1 MKFLIKMV
9 LFACSVV
16 CIPAWKIVPLKQRR
30 NQLHINR
37 SFFSGPLK
45 EGPVTIFIHG
55 TKSSIFSRTLSNLEY
70 PRGINPFNLIR
81 THSVLSTIART
92 LHTSCPKDFP
102 LDSFY
107 FYSWEGHLTF
117 KSRFQAAKKLYPILR
132 SHKGPLT
139 IITHSHG
146 SNVALY
152 LAHFSHLHNDE
163 DFTIDRLIVLAPP
176 IQEVTKPYAC
186 SKIFKEIYNL
196 YSSADFMQIAD
207 MQGLYPESYKYT
219 SPGTKIPLFSERIFP
234 SAAHIVQAR
243 ILLDGQSPSHL
254 HFLLSR
260 FIKQLPQLLDLT
272 KQASRFSCTKNFCI
286 LNIPRGNQAPHYVHE
301 PELKKKYIPRS
312 QCDRITR
319 LTSFKPY

>member
-1 MKFLIKMV
+1 MKLLIKV
-9 LFACSVV
+9 ILLFLSAI
-16 CIPAWKIVPLKQRR
+16 CIPGWKIVPLKQRR

-45 EGPVTIFIHG
+45 EGAVTVIIHG
-55 TKSSIFSRTLSNLEY
+55 TKSSFFSRTVSNLEY
-70 PRGINPFNLIR
+70 PHGINPFNLIR
-81 THSVLSTIART
+81 TRSILSTIAHT

-117 KSRFQAAKKLYPILR
+117 ESRFQAAKKLYPILR
-132 SHKGPLT
+132 SHTGPLT

-146 SNVALY
+146 ANVALY
-152 LAHFSHLHNDE
+152 LAHFAHLDNNK
-163 DFTIDRLIVLAPP
+163 DFAIDRLILLAPP

-186 SKIFKEIYNL
+186 SNVFKEIYNL

-219 SPGTKIPLFSERIFP
+219 APTTKIPLFSERIFP
-234 SAAHIVQAR
+234 PAPHILQAR

-254 HFLLSR
+254 HFLLTQ
-260 FIKQLPQLLDLT
+260 FIKQLPLLLDLT
-272 KQASRFSCTKNFCI
+272 KQAARFSCTKNFCI

-301 PELKKKYIPRS
+301 SELKKNYIPRS
-312 QCDRITR
+312 QRDRITR
-319 LTSFKPY
+319 LTPFKSY